1 MRFAMVFEG
10 IDRATKVM
18 SKIMSA
24 EKKTAKAMEA
34 GAKAG
39 AAASNNAARA
49 TQKHASAL
57 SRIGGVART
66 AYSAVVAGANAAARA
81 TVALHKKTVALGKIG
96 FGQVKSGAGKVFRG
110 LTVAAGAATA
120 AFGTAALAAG
130 GLLETATSF
139 ESYRIQLETLEGS
152 SAKGKAAL
160 GWITTFAAKTPLEL
174 DQVVESY
181 RNLKTFGLD
190 PTDGTLMALVDTM
203 AASGKGVEQLEGLTL
218 ALGQAWTKEKLQGE
232 EALQL
237 LERGVPVWE
246 ILSQKYGKT
255 ASQLQ
260 EMASKGKLG
269 REAIRYL
276 IEEIGRRNAG
286 ASEKMSQT
294 WDGMISNL
302 MDTWLRFKLAI
313 MDAGLF
319 DWMKGKLQLLLDTV
333 NRMAVDGTLAQWA
346 TYVSDRIIFV
356 LDTAWTFGKRV
367 WEILK
372 TLGGYLQM
380 AADYVGGWENLA
392 MVLAGIA
399 FAPTLISTAAG
410 LVQIVVGLSM
420 LGAALM
426 ANPIMLGIAAI
437 VAGAAAIYLNW
448 EPIKAFFVD
457 LWGTITAGA
466 QKVVDAIA
474 RFTGIDPMKAMS
486 AFVELHATAG
496 KLALDALSEIGT
508 KLSAVW
514 DNLPSLEWGDML
526 TALNWASYIFPIRW
540 LEFIPGFEW
549 GDLIADFSWPELPK
563 FEWPELPALSLPEL
577 PNIRAYLSGFADDAM
592 EAISEVSAK
601 LGTAWAKVKSAFTW
615 GEESISIETADPATI
630 QATAAAVAGLKTDLQ
645 AVAAID
651 TSAASARISA
661 LDAAAGRIASSI
673 TASIRQAEATLAAV
687 NFYPQGVAMM
697 DTLAAGIR
705 ARAAVVVEEV
715 RKVTQMVR
723 DHLPSSPAK
732 TGPLSDIHRL
742 KFGET
747 IASSIR
753 SEPMVK
759 AMRAAALAT
768 MGAASLASPSMAE
781 QGLPVTGAD
790 AARAEVARVTTQS
803 AGSAQAG
810 QQGGGASIVYSP
822 TIHLSGELASAQQS
836 FAEQLRQHSRDI
848 ARLLDEEKRRDG
860 RTST

>member
-10 IDRATKVM
+10 IDRATRVM
-18 SKIMSA
+18 SKIAAA
-24 EKKTAKAMEA
+24 EKKTAKAVEA

-39 AAASNNAARA
+39 AAASNGAAKA
-49 TQKHASAL
+49 TEKHASAL
-57 SRIGGVART
+57 SRIGGVARS
-66 AYSAVVAGANAAARA
+66 AYNAVVAGANAAARA
-81 TVALHKKTVALGKIG
+81 TVALHNRTVALGKMG
-96 FGQVKSGAGKVFRG
+96 FGQIKSGAGKVFHG

-130 GLLETATSF
+130 GLLETATAF
-139 ESYRIQLETLEGS
+139 ESYNIQLETLEGS
-152 SAKGKAAL
+152 AAKGKAAMA
-160 GWITTFAAKTPLEL
+160 WITKFAVDTPLEL

-190 PTDGTLMALVDTM
+190 PTNGTLQALTDTM
-203 AASGKGVEQLEGLTL
+203 AASGKGVEQLDGLTL
-218 ALGQAWTKEKLQGE
+218 ALGQAWTKQKLQGE

-237 LERGVPVWE
+237 LERGVPVWD
-246 ILSQKYGKT
+246 ILSKKYGKT
-255 ASQLQ
+255 AAQLQ
-260 EMASKGKLG
+260 DMASKGKLG
-269 REAIRYL
+269 REAIQA
-276 IEEIGRRNAG
+276 IIDEMGRRNAG
-286 ASEKMSQT
+286 ASAKMART
-294 WDGMISNL
+294 WDGLVGKLS
-302 MDTWLRFKLAI
+302 DSWLQFKLAI
-313 MDAGLF
+313 MNAGLF
-319 DWMKGKLQLLLDTV
+319 DWMKGKLQLLNDTIDK
-333 NRMAVDGTLAQWA
+333 MAADGTLQKWA
-346 TYVSDRIIFV
+346 TDVSNRITMV
-356 LDTAWTFGKRV
+356 LQAGWTFATRV
-367 WEILK
+367 YEIFQKLS
-372 TLGGYLQM
+372 GYLQM

-410 LVQIVVGLSM
+410 LVQIAMGLSM

-437 VAGAAAIYLNW
+437 VAGAAAVYLNW

-474 RFTGIDPMKAMS
+474 RFTGIDPMAAMS

-496 KLALDALSEIGT
+496 KMALDALSSIGT
-508 KLSAVW
+508 QLSTVW
-514 DNLPSLEWGDML
+514 DNLPSLEWGDVL
-526 TALNWASYIFPIRW
+526 TALSWASYIFPIRW
-540 LEFIPGFEW
+540 LEFIPRFEW
-549 GDLIADFSWPELPK
+549 GDLLPDFSWPSLPE
-563 FEWPELPALSLPEL
+563 FEWPKLPALTLPEL
-577 PNIRAYLSGFADDAM
+577 PDIVGYLGKFSDK
-592 EAISEVSAK
+592 AITAIGEVSKK
-601 LGTAWAKVKSAFTW
+601 LGTAWAKVKSAFSF
-615 GEESISIETADPATI
+615 GENALSIDTADPATI
-630 QATAAAVAGLKTDLQ
+630 QATAQAVAGLRTDLQ

-651 TSAASARISA
+651 TGQAMARVSA
-661 LDAAAGRIASSI
+661 LDAAASKISASV
-673 TASIRQAEATLAAV
+673 TAAIRQAEATLAAV

-705 ARAAVVVEEV
+705 ARAAVVVEEI
-715 RKVTQMVR
+715 RKMTQMVR

-732 TGPLSDIHRL
+732 VGPLSDIHRL

-768 MGAASLASPSMAE
+768 MGAASMVAPSVAE
-781 QGLPVTGAD
+781 TALPITGAD
-790 AARAEVARVTTQS
+790 AARAEVARVSAQS
-803 AGSAQAG
+803 GGGAQAG
-810 QQGGGASIVYSP
+810 QQSAGASLVYSP

-836 FAEQLRQHSRDI
+836 FAEQLRQHSREI
-848 ARLLDEEKRRDG
+848 ARLLEEEKRREG